1 MALVQKIVNFTA
13 LAAALICALLILSE
27 VNESSQNT
35 ENPLSI
41 VNKVGRGYEL
51 TDADITSINNLSK
64 TDILKDD
71 ELPPICFL
79 RAFN

>member
-27 VNESSQNT
+27 VNEASQNT
-35 ENPLSI
+35 EKPLSI
-41 VNKVGRGYEL
+41 VNKIGRGIEL
-51 TDADITSINNLSK
+51 TDEDITLINNISK
-64 TDILKDD
+64 TDTLKDD
-71 ELPPICFL
+71 EVPALCFL

>member
-13 LAAALICALLILSE
+13 LAAALICALLVL
-27 VNESSQNT
+27 NELNEASQNT
-35 ENPLSI
+35 EKPLSI
-41 VNKVGRGYEL
+41 LNKIGRGYEL
-51 TDADITSINNLSK
+51 TGDDITIIHNLSK
-64 TDILKDD
+64 TDPLKDD

>member
-13 LAAALICALLILSE
+13 LAAALICALL
-27 VNESSQNT
+27 
-35 ENPLSI
+35 NPLSI
-41 VNKVGRGYEL
+41 VNKIGRGYEL